1 MAGGELA
8 ARRLDC
14 LVEFIVAGRPNFGS
28 ILSDVSGFGDEG
40 GEFGAGAGVIAEV
53 MIQSAVIGQ
62 SPHR

>member
-8 ARRLDC
+8 ARRLDG

-28 ILSDVSGFGDEG
+28 IPADVSGFGDEG

-53 MIQSAVIGQ
+53 MIQSVTIGQ
-62 SPHR
+62 SSFR

>member
-8 ARRLDC
+8 ARRLDG
-14 LVEFIVAGRPNFGS
+14 LVEFIVTGVPNFGS

-53 MIQSAVIGQ
+53 VIQSAAIGQ
-62 SPHR
+62 SSFR